1 MIQVI
6 TLDDEQLALDNL
18 NYILKKFEEIEVV
31 LSTTSPAEVL
41 DSLERLKPDL
51 IFADISMPEING
63 MEIAE
68 RIMEQQLSAKII
80 FITAYEQYALD
91 AFRVNAID
99 YILKPVTTSKIQH
112 ALNRLHLLDPG
123 TVPEKN
129 TSAGEF
135 RIIANQNGQFYII
148 RPEEGQY
155 IKMVLRELILVTQ
168 SGEYLL
174 RHSIAYWE
182 SNLSPYGWFRC
193 HKGYLINLNQID
205 AIYPM
210 FNSTYNIRVKGQ
222 KEEIPVSRTYLKAFR
237 NLLNI

>member
-123 TVPEKN
+123 TVPEKKHVRR
-129 TSAGEF
+129 
-135 RIIANQNGQFYII
+135 RIPHYCKSKRA
-148 RPEEGQY
+148 
-155 IKMVLRELILVTQ
+155 ILYHP
-168 SGEYLL
+168 SG
-174 RHSIAYWE
+174 
-182 SNLSPYGWFRC
+182 G
-193 HKGYLINLNQID
+193 
-205 AIYPM
+205 
-210 FNSTYNIRVKGQ
+210 
-222 KEEIPVSRTYLKAFR
+222 RTVY
-237 NLLNI
+237 

>member
-1 MIQVI
+1 MIRVI

-18 NYILKKFEEIEVV
+18 DYILKKFDEIDVI
-31 LSTTSPAEVL
+31 LSTTSPADVL
-41 DSLERLKPDL
+41 NSLESLKPDL

-68 RIMEQQLSAKII
+68 KIMEQQLPSKII

-91 AFRVNAID
+91 AFRVNAVD

-112 ALNRLHLLDPG
+112 ALNRLHLLDARIA
-123 TVPEKN
+123 PEKN
-129 TSAGEF
+129 TLSGEF

-155 IKMVLRELILVTQ
+155 IKMVLRELILVAQ

-193 HKGYLINLNQID
+193 HKGFLVNLNQID

-237 NLLNI
+237 KLLNI

>member
-1 MIQVI
+1 MIRVI

-18 NYILKKFEEIEVV
+18 DYILKKFDEIDVI
-31 LSTTSPAEVL
+31 LSTTSPADVL
-41 DSLERLKPDL
+41 NSLESLKPDL

-68 RIMEQQLSAKII
+68 KIMEQQLPSKII

-91 AFRVNAID
+91 AFRVNAVD

-112 ALNRLHLLDPG
+112 ALNRLHLLDARIA
-123 TVPEKN
+123 PEKN
-129 TSAGEF
+129 TLSGEF

-155 IKMVLRELILVTQ
+155 IKMVLRELILVAQ

-182 SNLSPYGWFRC
+182 SNLAPYGWFRC
-193 HKGYLINLNQID
+193 HKGFLVNLNQID

-222 KEEIPVSRTYLKAFR
+222 KEESPVSRTYLKAFR
-237 NLLNI
+237 KLLNI

>member
-1 MIQVI
+1 MIRVI

-18 NYILKKFEEIEVV
+18 NYILKKFDEIDVI
-31 LSTTSPAEVL
+31 LSTTSPADVL
-41 DSLERLKPDL
+41 NSLESLKPDL

-68 RIMEQQLSAKII
+68 KIMEQQLPSKII

-91 AFRVNAID
+91 AFRVNAVD

-112 ALNRLHLLDPG
+112 ALNRLHLLDARIA
-123 TVPEKN
+123 PEKN
-129 TSAGEF
+129 TLSGEF

-155 IKMVLRELILVTQ
+155 IKMVLRELILVAQ

-193 HKGYLINLNQID
+193 HKGFLVNLNQID

-237 NLLNI
+237 KLLNI

>member
-1 MIQVI
+1 MIQVM

-18 NYILKKFEEIEVV
+18 NYILKNFEEIEVV
-31 LSTTSPAEVL
+31 LSTTSPSEVL
-41 DSLERLKPDL
+41 DALDKLKPDL

-68 RIMEQQLSAKII
+68 KIMERQLSPKII

-91 AFRVNAID
+91 AFRVNAVD
-99 YILKPVTTSKIQH
+99 YILKPVTTSKIRH
-112 ALNRLHLLDPG
+112 ALNRLHLLDTATASEKS
-123 TVPEKN
+123 TVN
-129 TSAGEF
+129 GEF

-182 SNLSPYGWFRC
+182 SNLAPYGWFRC
-193 HKGYLINLNQID
+193 HKGYLVNLNQID
-205 AIYPM
+205 AIHPM
-210 FNSTYNIRVKGQ
+210 FNSTYNIRVRGQ
-222 KEEIPVSRTYLKAFR
+222 KEDIPVSRTYLKAFR
-237 NLLNI
+237 ELLKL

>member
-1 MIQVI
+1 MIRVI

-18 NYILKKFEEIEVV
+18 YYILKKFDEIDVI
-31 LSTTSPAEVL
+31 LSTTSPADVL
-41 DSLERLKPDL
+41 NSLESLKPDL
-51 IFADISMPEING
+51 IFTDISMPEING

-68 RIMEQQLSAKII
+68 KIMEQQLPSKII

-91 AFRVNAID
+91 AFRVNAVD

-112 ALNRLHLLDPG
+112 ALNRLHLLDARIA
-123 TVPEKN
+123 PEKN
-129 TSAGEF
+129 TLSGEF

-155 IKMVLRELILVTQ
+155 IKMVLRELILVAQ

-193 HKGYLINLNQID
+193 HKGFLVNLNQID

-237 NLLNI
+237 KLLNI